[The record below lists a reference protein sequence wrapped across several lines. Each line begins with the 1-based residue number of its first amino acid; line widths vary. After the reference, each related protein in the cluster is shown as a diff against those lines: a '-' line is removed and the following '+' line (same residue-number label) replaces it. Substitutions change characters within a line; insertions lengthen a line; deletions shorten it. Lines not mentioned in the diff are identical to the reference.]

1 MLVLICPIFLY
12 LYFADALTECIRQS
26 ILFNFTY
33 ISYDLNTSKSNLL
46 YSLIRVYKQPFFWL
60 PLLIFIV
67 PFANNKRKQYGFYI
81 AYLIFFVGT
90 TLLIAISDRPFAHYN
105 MVIVPLFVPVLS
117 FYIEKFYCL
126 VKNQN
131 SWLVKYVL
139 PLVML
144 CIMFFPQISFAT
156 HMIYAML
163 TSNDRT
169 KITAIGKMID
179 KNTNENDTIT
189 VMGLNDVFYLFTKRQ
204 PASRYTH
211 QSVMGE
217 LAPEIASEYANDILS
232 RKPAIIVTVDHYL
245 VIMNKSNNN
254 YLKRSY
260 AIITE
265 MINKEYYP
273 IYNEIENNKGY
284 TVIFKRR
291 D

>member
-1 MLVLICPIFLY
+1 
-12 LYFADALTECIRQS
+12 
-26 ILFNFTY
+26 
-33 ISYDLNTSKSNLL
+33 
-46 YSLIRVYKQPFFWL
+46 
-60 PLLIFIV
+60 
-67 PFANNKRKQYGFYI
+67 
-81 AYLIFFVGT
+81 
-90 TLLIAISDRPFAHYN
+90 

-117 FYIEKFYCL
+117 FYVEKFYCL

-131 SWLVKYVL
+131 SWLVKYIL

-144 CIMFFPQISFAT
+144 CVMFLPQISFAM
-156 HMIYAML
+156 HLIYARL
-163 TSNDRT
+163 TSNSRA
-169 KITAIGKMID
+169 KITDIGKMID

-189 VMGLNDVFYLFTKRQ
+189 VMGLNDIFCLFTKRQ
-204 PASRYTH
+204 PASKYTH

-217 LAPEIASEYANDILS
+217 LVPKIASEYANDILS
-232 RKPAIIVTVDHYL
+232 RKPAIIITVDHYL
-245 VIMNKSNNN
+245 AVMNKSNSN

-273 IYNEIENNKGY
+273 IYNEGY